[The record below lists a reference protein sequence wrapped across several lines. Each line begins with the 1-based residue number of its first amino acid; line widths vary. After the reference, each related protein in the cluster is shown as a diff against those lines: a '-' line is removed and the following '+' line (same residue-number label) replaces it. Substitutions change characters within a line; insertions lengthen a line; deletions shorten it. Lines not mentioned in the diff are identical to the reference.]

1 MLEKSERAI
10 KIELSRGIN
19 NIGRK
24 IANKDKQNIK
34 NTTLKTKE
42 MRNTDPS
49 KPIYKLKPEIP
60 RYRKCN
66 F

>member
-10 KIELSRGIN
+10 KIGLSRGIN

-24 IANKDKQNIK
+24 TANKDKQNIK

-49 KPIYKLKPEIP
+49 KTDIQIETRDSKI
-60 RYRKCN
+60 
-66 F
+66 

>member
-24 IANKDKQNIK
+24 TANKDKQNIK

-49 KPIYKLKPEIP
+49 KTDIQIETRDSKI
-60 RYRKCN
+60 
-66 F
+66 